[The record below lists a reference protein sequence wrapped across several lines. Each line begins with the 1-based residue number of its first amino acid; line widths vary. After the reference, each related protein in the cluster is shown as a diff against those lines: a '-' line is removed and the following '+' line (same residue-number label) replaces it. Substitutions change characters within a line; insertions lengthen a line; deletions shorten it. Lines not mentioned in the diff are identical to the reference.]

1 MRIDIH
7 DLFDSWEEQELT
19 LEPKRPAAVKEITRR
34 TMSRL
39 EQKPRR
45 QRHVVR
51 RIGLA
56 AAACLVLAGSVFAV
70 ARYQALKVAHV
81 SGYEGYAD
89 GEGPVY
95 MDEADTTLNV
105 TPQEDA
111 PETAESH
118 ILGLRASDL
127 PDPLSEIDSSSLRQ
141 QLEWLQSET
150 GEDLLSAYPQDDQV
164 LDTAYTH
171 ICTLSEGDPGD
182 RRIIDVTIYDAGQ
195 FADKTFIMAGSNLSA
210 QEGTLCGMEAVWL
223 TQAFD
228 EKEVYH
234 IVLYN
239 EEMNC
244 VIHIGGSSKQGDVDF
259 ALLEQIAEGL
269 EIVDTGIPSNDLS
282 QAWSWTMLSAARG

>member
-19 LEPKRPAAVKEITRR
+19 LEPKRPAAVQEITRR

-39 EQKPRR
+39 RQKPRR

-70 ARYQALKVAHV
+70 AQYRALKVAHV
-81 SGYEGYAD
+81 NGYMGYAD
-89 GEGPVY
+89 VEGPVC
-95 MDEADTTLNV
+95 MDEADTTISF
-105 TPQEDA
+105 PSQEDA
-111 PETAESH
+111 PETAEPH

-127 PDPLSEIDSSSLRQ
+127 PDPLSEIDCSSLRQ
-141 QLEWLQSET
+141 HLELLQSET
-150 GEDLLSAYPQDDQV
+150 EEDLLSAYPQDDQV

-171 ICTLSEGDPGD
+171 ICTLSEGDSDD
-182 RRIIDVTIYDAGQ
+182 RRIINVDIYDAGQ
-195 FADKTFIMAGSNLSA
+195 FADKTFIMAGSNLSV

-223 TQAFD
+223 TQAFGERD
-228 EKEVYH
+228 VYH

-244 VIHIGGSSKQGDVDF
+244 VIHIGGSSKQGNVDF

-269 EIVDTGIPSNDLS
+269 EIVDTGIPSNGLS